1 MGGNRGRLINATTRK
16 EALTLINEACEAGA
30 RKAKA
35 CELLT
40 LTIRTYERWKLD
52 DGLKDKRQ
60 YSKTI
65 PSNKLTMEER
75 QAIIRTANS
84 PAYCDFAPCKI
95 VPMLAD
101 EGLYLGSESSFYRIL
116 HEEKQLH
123 HRGKS
128 KPRIYHKPKA
138 LVAIKANQVWSWD
151 ITYLKTHVAGMHYYL
166 YLIIDIY
173 SRKIVGWT
181 IQHYENSDYAAG
193 LFMQACDDEKVSSH
207 QVTLHSDNGSPMK
220 GATLLATLQNLGVD
234 TSFSRP
240 AVSND
245 NPFSEAIFKTLKYNV
260 EYPADDFASIEA
272 ARIWVE
278 TFVYWYNNE
287 HLHSGLKFVTPMQRH
302 LGHDTAILANRK
314 IVYIAAKQNNP
325 QRWSKDIRNWDLP
338 NEVILNPDKPLLKL
352 GA

>member
-1 MGGNRGRLINATTRK
+1 LGGNRGRLIDASTRK
-16 EALTLINEACEAGA
+16 EALILINEACEAGA
-30 RKAKA
+30 RKTKA
-35 CELLT
+35 CDLLNI
-40 LTIRTYERWKLD
+40 TIRTYERWKLE

-60 YSKTI
+60 YIKTI
-65 PSNKLTMEER
+65 PSNKLTLKER
-75 QAIIRTANS
+75 QAIIHTANS

-101 EGLYLGSESSFYRIL
+101 KGLYLGSESTFYRIL
-116 HEEKQLH
+116 REEKQLN

-151 ITYLKTHVAGMHYYL
+151 ITYLKTYVAGMHYYL

-181 IQHYENSDYAAG
+181 LQHYENSDYAAG
-193 LFMQACDDEKVSSH
+193 LFMQACDDEKVLSH
-207 QVTLHSDNGSPMK
+207 QVILHSDNGSPMK
-220 GATLLATLQNLGVD
+220 GATLLATLQKLGVD

-245 NPFSEAIFKTLKYNV
+245 NPFSEAIFKTLKYSV
-260 EYPADDFASIEA
+260 EYPRDGFASIEA
-272 ARIWVE
+272 GRIWVE

-302 LGHDTAILANRK
+302 LGLDTAILANRK

-325 QRWSKDIRNWDLP
+325 QRWSREIRDWNLS
-338 NEVILNPDKPLLKL
+338 NEVILNPDKPLKL
-352 GA
+352 A